1 MTKKRQKELLED
13 GFEYIVFND
22 TETTGVK
29 EKDRILQTGH
39 ATYLYKD
46 GVVHFVEFLEENIAL
61 PEGIKIGPKA
71 ASIHGLWYEDLE
83 GCPTFD
89 KSKSIKRYKE
99 LIEAGAYMV
108 QHNGIAFDMPM
119 LEKDGIFWP
128 KDKVIDTM
136 VIARHYN
143 PTREDFEQMKE
154 DEVGAGL
161 QAMRFYF
168 DFNRNPLFK
177 EYMKAYKVKKIV
189 EHTALSDILVLAFYF
204 VEVLVKEKVVTSL
217 ADAARLS
224 RTPQILKT
232 VEWGGNQ
239 IEKGSVYSEII
250 DGNYNVK
257 NGGYPK
263 AVIEYFDWAF
273 NNMSGLNG
281 SNQISIATAVYEGVR
296 DRKLNA
302 FRKFGFDTTM
312 DDYINMAVLFNPKV
326 YAEVLER
333 HKTKPTKKSPEQRVK
348 DGFAYIAK
356 RIEKATLEEDERTV
370 KEFNQLISDREVL
383 ELMIDIV

>member
-326 YAEVLER
+326 YAEVIER
-333 HKTKPTKKSPEQRVK
+333 HKVKPTKKSPEQRVK
-348 DGFAYIAK
+348 DGFAYIEK
-356 RIEKATLEEDERTV
+356 RIEKATLAEDERTV
-370 KEFNQLISDREVL
+370 KEFKQLVSDREVL